1 MKQLLSTIY
10 CCKGVKYTIDLALCE
25 HYWLTA
31 NTIYPLIIFHSCF
44 HCSLCPFVP
53 LSPLSIPWWSFVSQQ
68 LNDGGKLISEMV
80 KNDKELG
87 QSGVDIRVWTGDT
100 MTAASVYQ
108 QLVALPDLQQ
118 LFYIGAN
125 GKIGTAVC
133 QKLVQR
139 GISLRIF
146 SKYEGIYLFVYYI
159 AITISFYLFLPPFTT
174 FHTSHLTS
182 S

>member
-1 MKQLLSTIY
+1 MCKITHDWCSNLRVLLYLIGCKNYLSTNYSLIF
-10 CCKGVKYTIDLALCE
+10 
-25 HYWLTA
+25 
-31 NTIYPLIIFHSCF
+31 PLF
-44 HCSLCPFVP
+44 SL
-53 LSPLSIPWWSFVSQQ
+53 SIPLSIPLSLFIVSQQ

-139 GISLRIF
+139 GISVRIF
-146 SKYEGIYLFVYYI
+146 SKYEGIYLFI
-159 AITISFYLFLPPFTT
+159 CSFTQPLLSSFTT
-174 FHTSHLTS
+174 SFHTSS
-182 S
+182 SYENFLSSHND